1 MPVSWKEKENRE
13 PGMGDFL
20 KDGGPISFL
29 STFHWEDPV
38 IRHVTAG
45 GVRNAV
51 HLCAQEGRVDFSI
64 LVY

>member
-38 IRHVTAG
+38 TQHVTAG

-51 HLCAQEGRVDFSI
+51 HLCP
-64 LVY
+64 